1 MKSTAFVTN
10 LLNAPL
16 AKKEKRLCVFTH
28 PYFSTACGKI
38 SGKSKNT
45 LRRRIFSSV
54 EKQNDFQHF
63 SKKGMIMLLSGRIF
77 FSPFAIHFPTIFT
90 MFSVSTFLCTFFP
103 FPQRIFSRISTS
115 HSCARIFPQSIKVFR
130 VASHLQ
136 SNGNRNAKNQTPQGF
151 FGLFQLFYML

>member
-16 AKKEKRLCVFTH
+16 AKKEKRLRVFTH
-28 PYFSTACGKI
+28 PYFSTSCGKI

-63 SKKGMIMLLSGRIF
+63 SKKGMLMFLSGRIF
-77 FSPFAIHFPTIFT
+77 SLRLRSISPPFSR
-90 MFSVSTFLCTFFP
+90 CFP
-103 FPQRIFSRISTS
+103 FPHFFAHFFLF
-115 HSCARIFPQSIKVFR
+115 HSASFQEFPQAILAL
-130 VASHLQ
+130 ASFH
-136 SNGNRNAKNQTPQGF
+136 NQ
-151 FGLFQLFYML
+151 